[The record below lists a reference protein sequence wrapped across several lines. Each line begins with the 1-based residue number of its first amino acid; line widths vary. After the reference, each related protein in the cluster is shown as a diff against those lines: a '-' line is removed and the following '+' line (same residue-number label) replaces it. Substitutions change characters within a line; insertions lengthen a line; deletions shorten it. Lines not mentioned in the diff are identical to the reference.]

1 MVRVLM
7 GAGVGEGFE
16 LGDDGGCELLEV
28 FVMRACVQVCDVV
41 AGAGW

>member
-7 GAGVGEGFE
+7 GTGVGQGVFE
-16 LGDDGGCELLEV
+16 LGDDGGCELKV
-28 FVMRACVQVCDVV
+28 FVMRACMQVCDVV